1 MPPGVLRVI
10 GIACLLSNIGIG
22 IWFAST
28 DASMTQ
34 RVFMMGLLGLL
45 VAAGLLCLATASQM
59 TMRQRRAQAMAQQT
73 SVPQASPGDAP
84 VDGPAASVEAP
95 PSGDE
100 PA

>member
-1 MPPGVLRVI
+1 MPPGVLRVL

-34 RVFMMGLLGLL
+34 RVVMMGLLGLL

-59 TMRQRRAQAMAQQT
+59 TMRDRRAQA
-73 SVPQASPGDAP
+73 
-84 VDGPAASVEAP
+84 AAERSADDQE
-95 PSGDE
+95 
-100 PA
+100 